1 MLLSDRLQML
11 LHDDVIDVQNDEAF
25 ENKIKIKIK
34 IKIRFTYSVLACAE
48 TSFARES
55 HLYE

>member
-1 MLLSDRLQML
+1 ML

-25 ENKIKIKIK
+25 ENKIKIK